1 MKTFTPLR
9 FSLTLFSLWLLSAV
23 AWSTAWGQST
33 TKPTLSPSPAELC
46 LPASLTVTFDYSGGT
61 PNTSTTVV
69 VQLRDNSGTP
79 NTTVLEQNAVFMTDG
94 SGNATG
100 VQAVLNLTTATTG
113 IVGNNRRIRIRNAAN
128 TSTLSTANSDEIKIK
143 ATPTLSGTSQASAV
157 CSGTDATI
165 NLTGLLP
172 NVTHSVRYKI
182 GSGSNVNVTGVLSD
196 GSGNASFTVP
206 VTSADNGKTLTIN
219 RLRSPAGFD
228 CDLQPSGGNTVA
240 LQVNPLPTAT
250 LEFANGAS
258 GTVCS
263 TDELPWIVTTLTGTP
278 TWLVTAS
285 SPSNSSN
292 TYYNEV
298 AVSTFQA
305 SGAGPYQITA
315 ISDANGCVGVASNI
329 LTVTVNPAAT
339 ASTPELGDSEIC
351 QGGIVIVGAYFGGS
365 ASSGSFDDGGACG
378 TFSTPTTIGSRVL
391 TTYTPDP
398 NFTGPVT
405 ITFTTNDPDGDG
417 GCPAASSSVILT
429 VNAVATAG
437 TPTLGASEICQG
449 GNVSVNADF
458 GGSATSG
465 SFDDGGAGGSFSNA
479 STNGSTVSATYTPAA
494 SFTGPVTITFTTN
507 DPDGPCPTATSSV
520 ILTVNAVATAG
531 TPTLGASEICQGG
544 TTVSADFGGS
554 ATSGSFSDGGAG
566 GSFSNVSTNGST
578 VSATYTPAA
587 SFTGPVTITFT
598 TNNPDGP
605 CPAASSSVILTVNA
619 VGTVVAPTT
628 PNRACQGGSLAVTF
642 AVTGTCTAPSAYT
655 VQLSSATGSFANPTV
670 LGQAA
675 PGTTNLPLA
684 QSLPAGVG
692 YRVRIVSGGQP
703 SAASL
708 PFKIEGPSLSLTPGV
723 GGVPVCRGS
732 AVTLSF
738 NLPANSCAF
747 FEGNVFTAQLSSS
760 TGSFASPT
768 NLGTVVAGQSNSLT
782 IPANV
787 AAGTGYRI
795 RVVSSS
801 PVLASLGTLPFRVNA
816 CPGRMSAETA
826 ELVVSPNPV
835 VGSEIRVRVSG
846 MDNPTFGL
854 TSGSGRTV
862 STTVKTDGS
871 GEWVMTPKQALTP
884 GVYVL
889 QATEGTARLTRR
901 VLVTE

>member
-172 NVTHSVRYKI
+172 NVTHSVRYKS

-351 QGGIVIVGAYFGGS
+351 QGGTVIVGAYFGGS
-365 ASSGSFDDGGACG
+365 A
-378 TFSTPTTIGSRVL
+378 
-391 TTYTPDP
+391 
-398 NFTGPVT
+398 
-405 ITFTTNDPDGDG
+405 
-417 GCPAASSSVILT
+417 
-429 VNAVATAG
+429 
-437 TPTLGASEICQG
+437 
-449 GNVSVNADF
+449 
-458 GGSATSG
+458 TSG
-465 SFDDGGAGGSFSNA
+465 SFSDGGAGGSFSNV

-494 SFTGPVTITFTTN
+494 NFTGPVTITFTTN
-507 DPDGPCPTATSSV
+507 DPDGPCPTASSSV

-587 SFTGPVTITFT
+587 NFTGPVTITFT

-862 STTVKTDGS
+862 STTVKIDGS